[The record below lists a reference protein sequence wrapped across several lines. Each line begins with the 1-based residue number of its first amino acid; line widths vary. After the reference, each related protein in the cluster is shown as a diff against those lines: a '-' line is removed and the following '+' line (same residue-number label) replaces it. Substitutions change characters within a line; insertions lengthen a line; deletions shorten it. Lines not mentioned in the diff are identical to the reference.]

1 MRDSAPAIASSI
13 SCNLLLRSCTSFST
27 PFLCDSSSLVDVLD
41 NMEDDA
47 SDRAVFCLVLFA
59 PDASTLS
66 LHSLLAVCEESR
78 AEARF
83 GIDVA
88 LAALLLLLKA
98 FLVVVT
104 GLSVSFPL
112 SERHCVLNC

>member
-13 SCNLLLRSCTSFST
+13 SCNLLLRSCTSFFT
-27 PFLCDSSSLVDVLD
+27 PFLCDSSSRVDVLD

-59 PDASTLS
+59 PDAST